1 MLLNRRNGTCSCSY
15 KRDCSWHSQFVL
27 QALGLTKPER
37 ERQHF
42 LKQVF
47 KSMDGDVAAE
57 ITDARNTNHSL
68 GGPDWFK
75 VHLRSTIALMLSCG
89 LHTPTEF

>member
-1 MLLNRRNGTCSCSY
+1 MNAA
-15 KRDCSWHSQFVL
+15 WHRTL

-57 ITDARNTNHSL
+57 ITTARNTPHSL

-75 VHLRSTIALMLSCG
+75 VYLRSTIAPMMSSG
-89 LHTPTEF
+89 LHPTTEF

>member
-1 MLLNRRNGTCSCSY
+1 MQLA
-15 KRDCSWHSQFVL
+15 FPL

-57 ITDARNTNHSL
+57 ITAARNTPHSL

-75 VHLRSTIALMLSCG
+75 VRLRSTFA
-89 LHTPTEF
+89 PTTSSGPHPPTDL

>member
-1 MLLNRRNGTCSCSY
+1 MNAAGSPPP
-15 KRDCSWHSQFVL
+15 

-57 ITDARNTNHSL
+57 ITDARNTPHSL

-75 VHLRSTIALMLSCG
+75 VGLRSTFAPVLSSG
-89 LHTPTEF
+89 LHPSTEF